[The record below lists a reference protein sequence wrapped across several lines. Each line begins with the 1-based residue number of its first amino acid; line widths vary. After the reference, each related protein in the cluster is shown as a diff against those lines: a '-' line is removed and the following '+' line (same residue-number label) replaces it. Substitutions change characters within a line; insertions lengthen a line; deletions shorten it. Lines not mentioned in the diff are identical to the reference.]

1 MSAGHWQH
9 LRSQLKHVSMNNWNY
24 TEYIPVVSYY
34 LTNNYEQFYHDICD
48 IWSRLLVFFPN
59 LTVRTRSLAN

>member
-34 LTNNYEQFYHDICD
+34 LTNNYE
-48 IWSRLLVFFPN
+48 
-59 LTVRTRSLAN
+59 